1 MVGSDEVWSLERI
14 YLRHINELEGGAAS
28 LVSTSG
34 YGKGKVSLLN
44 RIDRRLRPERNRLYR
59 KFNQVLL
66 AAVKR
71 EEPDVLLVFK
81 GMEVFPETLQRLKG
95 KVLLANYNADHP
107 FEYHFRG
114 SGNQNVLQ
122 SIPLYDLHFS
132 YSKAIS
138 QQLHDRFG
146 VEAYWLPFG
155 YDEGKLL
162 SPQALDNL
170 EEILRFG
177 FIGNPDRRRVEVI
190 RSLVEAAIPVD
201 VYGENWEAFFPG
213 LLPEAL
219 RLFPPVYGKQFAE
232 VACRYRVQL
241 NVFRPHNEGSH
252 NMRTFEMPAAGAIM
266 LAPRSEEHDFFF
278 AEGKEAFF
286 YDDLS
291 HLRELARLLLDLTPK
306 QALQIRKQG
315 LERSEQSGYSYR
327 SRTRQVVHTLQQ
339 ELKIRSI

>member
-14 YLRHINELEGGAAS
+14 YLRHLNELQGVEAS

-34 YGKGKVSLLN
+34 YGKGKVSLLS

-59 KFNQVLL
+59 KFNEVLL
-66 AAVKR
+66 AAVER
-71 EEPDVLLVFK
+71 EAPDVLLVFK

-132 YSKAIS
+132 YSKAIA

-146 VEAYWLPFG
+146 VEAHWLPFG
-155 YDEGKLL
+155 YDEDKLL
-162 SPQALDNL
+162 APEALDEL
-170 EEILRFG
+170 EEILRVG
-177 FIGNPDRRRVEVI
+177 FIGNPDQRRVEVI
-190 RSLVEAAIPVD
+190 RSLLDAEIPVD
-201 VYGENWEAFFPG
+201 VYGEHWENFFPQP
-213 LLPEAL
+213 LPAHL
-219 RLFPPVYGKQFAE
+219 QLFPPVYGKRFAE
-232 VACRYRVQL
+232 MAPRYRVQL

-266 LAPRSEEHDFFF
+266 LAPRSVEHEGFFV
-278 AEGKEAFF
+278 EGEEAFF
-286 YDDLS
+286 YDDLTQ
-291 HLRELARLLLDLTPK
+291 LGEQARSLLNLSPE
-306 QALQIRKQG
+306 QALRIRKRVLQ
-315 LERSEQSGYSYR
+315 RSRQSGYTYR
-327 SRTRQVVHTLQQ
+327 ERSLQAVKLIEQQLKTR
-339 ELKIRSI
+339 